1 MRQRWTSG
9 SEFTRRKP
17 AEAGWRWEIAIYTR
31 RDPDTVRGADVVF
44 ISHERYARR
53 SFLTFLDVAP
63 EIVVEILSPDNRPG
77 EVAQNVHEY
86 LSIGVDCVWVVD
98 PRRRQVRVHRLPEQ
112 VETLGIGDILRDEEI
127 LPGFSLLLSDL
138 FRD

>member
-1 MRQRWTSG
+1 M
-9 SEFTRRKP
+9 
-17 AEAGWRWEIAIYTR
+17 
-31 RDPDTVRGADVVF
+31 VF